1 MPDPSTDILPLVE
14 LEGSPRER
22 GIMLGRTVASRIA
35 ATAGVYADAFG
46 MTLAELEEGGLS
58 FREAVAGFC
67 PDHLVEMEGMA
78 EGADLP
84 LGLILAIN
92 ARSELGPLASEC
104 TCVAFPGSGWHGQT
118 WDWAASLEQ
127 LAILVRTRYED
138 GHRTLTM
145 TEPAMLAKV
154 GLSSAGVSVC
164 LNAMTCYEVLRGV
177 PIHQILRAA
186 LEARTPEAAAAV
198 VRAPRG
204 CAGNVLLGGAGRY
217 LDVEHAGGRT
227 LVMEGT
233 KGWVHTNHYLGD
245 EITRADL
252 PRHRSSFARKAR
264 ADSLLHGPGDR
275 DHLERILEDRQ
286 GDLPILR
293 PFDDHEEFGRYGTVF
308 RICMNPGQG
317 VLRIASGQRPTAYRE
332 YRLEE

>member
-1 MPDPSTDILPLVE
+1 M
-14 LEGSPRER
+14 
-22 GIMLGRTVASRIA
+22 
-35 ATAGVYADAFG
+35 
-46 MTLAELEEGGLS
+46 
-58 FREAVAGFC
+58 
-67 PDHLVEMEGMA
+67 
-78 EGADLP
+78 
-84 LGLILAIN
+84 
-92 ARSELGPLASEC
+92 
-104 TCVAFPGSGWHGQT
+104 
-118 WDWAASLEQ
+118 
-127 LAILVRTRYED
+127 
-138 GHRTLTM
+138 
-145 TEPAMLAKV
+145 
-154 GLSSAGVSVC
+154 
-164 LNAMTCYEVLRGV
+164 
-177 PIHQILRAA
+177 
-186 LEARTPEAAAAV
+186 
-198 VRAPRG
+198 
-204 CAGNVLLGGAGRY
+204 LLGGAGRY

-233 KGWVHTNHYLGD
+233 EAWAHTNHYLGD